1 VRFEVHQSHRL
12 EDLLTALADRLAE
25 DPLPPL
31 ATETILVPA
40 PGLARWVQLRL
51 AERFGIVAGVQ
62 LPFFGAFLQDLCRK
76 SGGEGDD
83 PFARDVLVWRIWRLL
98 GSAVHR
104 DELGAAAAYVSDDPD
119 GQKRFQLCSRLA
131 SCCDDY
137 QIWRDDLLL
146 AFVNDDLSA
155 DLGSHAKWQASLW
168 RELLRDAGAF
178 PAPREKKRRTATKKA
193 PPGPLLFP
201 ELGTP
206 EPAAPIAAH
215 RLERLRELLR
225 DGDRSRRLL
234 PPRLSVFGAST
245 LPPAFV
251 DLLQRIAAHVPV
263 DLYVPRPTPHYLGD
277 LRARGDH
284 EGDNALL
291 ARLGAEARDFAALLT
306 EREEAPPPGLPPL
319 STTDLDTDADDVEP
333 RTLLACLQQD
343 IVAARDRGGRSEVPA
358 FRLRAD
364 DDSLRVHDCHSPQR
378 ELEVVRDQILAAFH
392 DDPTLLP
399 HEVLVLVPD
408 IDRYAPYAHAVFGPV
423 EEHLPFHVAD
433 RSPARDLPIC
443 RAILEVL
450 DLATS
455 HLFAFDVLH
464 LLEVPAIRRRFG
476 LFATDV
482 PALRHLVDRAGI
494 RWGRDGAWR
503 HARHDV
509 PPFEENS
516 WQLGIDR
523 MLLGAATGPIDD
535 LVGALLPVADTTEGR
550 LPLLLR
556 FVGFVRALF
565 ARLDALALPHPLE
578 EWARLLDELTVALLL
593 ADEPGDEQAIAHL
606 HRASAELRRV
616 ATAAQHTENVGPT
629 VFRQWLVASLQQ
641 SGGARGFLAGAV
653 TVAAMLPMRTV
664 PARQLF
670 VCGLDDAS
678 FPRRDQPMPFDLTA
692 VVRRRGDRSRRLDD
706 RQMFLD
712 VLLAARDR
720 LHVTFVG
727 HSAKDDAPCAPSVVL
742 AELLDHVDRV
752 CEPPPGHAAPRDAI
766 AVRQPLQPWSRRYR
780 SNDDPR
786 LVTFSRGAPATPR
799 LSPETAWIER
809 PIAVPEATS
818 DDEEI
823 DLDDL
828 LDFWNNPCR
837 WFLRHT
843 MRISL
848 PRNEDPADEG
858 EPFTANTLDEYQM
871 MEASLRRV
879 QRGEVPRR
887 DALAHARASGS
898 LPVGEHGRAVFA
910 DLSEKTERFLGVAIR
925 HRAVA
930 RRAIT
935 VRGDGFTIT
944 GEVEGLSTEELVRV
958 RPARLKGKDKMKAWL
973 LHVVLANARAQG
985 ATDLPSSTRVIA
997 LDGSWQ
1003 IAPLDATTA
1012 HEQLAPLIE
1021 GFRRGRRRPLQFFE
1035 HGSHAFAKSWNADH
1049 DEGKALTKARTAW
1062 GVGDEQEQYRHDRF
1076 DASVALCMRGR
1087 DPLDDEFV
1095 TLAKTVAAAADGA
1108 LIEVD
1113 EAEEDA

>member
-1 VRFEVHQSHRL
+1 MRFEVHQSHRL
-12 EDLLTALADRLAE
+12 EDLLSALADRLE
-25 DPLPPL
+25 SDPLPPL
-31 ATETILVPA
+31 ETETILVPA

-62 LPFFGAFLQDLCRK
+62 LPFFGAFLQELCAK
-76 SGGEGDD
+76 NTGAGDD
-83 PFARDVLVWRIWRLL
+83 PFARDVLVWRIGRLL

-104 DELGAAAAYVSDDPD
+104 TELGAAAAYVTDDAD
-119 GQKRFQLCSRLA
+119 GSKRFQLATRLA
-131 SCCDDY
+131 QCFDDY
-137 QIWRDDLLL
+137 QLWRDDLLL
-146 AFVNDDLSA
+146 AFANGDVVAGLDPHDT
-155 DLGSHAKWQASLW
+155 WQASLW
-168 RELLRDAGAF
+168 RALLQDAGSL
-178 PAPREKKRRTATKKA
+178 PVPREKKRRTTSKKA
-193 PPGPLLFP
+193 AAGPLLFP
-201 ELGTP
+201 ELAPG
-206 EPAAPIAAH
+206 EPIAAH
-215 RLERLRELLR
+215 RLDRLRDLLR
-225 DGDRSRRLL
+225 DGERSRRLL
-234 PPRLSVFGAST
+234 PKRLSVFGASA

-263 DLYVPRPTPHYLGD
+263 DLYVPRPTPHYVGD

-291 ARLGAEARDFAALLT
+291 ARLGAEARDFATLLA
-306 EREEAPPPGLPPL
+306 EREDAPPSGLPPL
-319 STTDLDTDADDVEP
+319 SSTDLDDDADDVEP

-343 IVAARDRGGRSEVPA
+343 IVAARDRGGRSGVPA
-358 FRLRAD
+358 FPLRVD

-392 DDPTLLP
+392 DDPTLEP

-455 HLFAFDVLH
+455 RLFAFDVLH

-482 PALRHLVDRAGI
+482 PTLRHLVDRAGI

-503 HARHDV
+503 HAHHGV

-516 WQLGIDR
+516 WQLGIER
-523 MLLGAATGPIDD
+523 MLLGAATGPMDD

-565 ARLDALALPHPLE
+565 ARLDALAVPHPLE
-578 EWARLLDELTVALLL
+578 EWARLLDELTVAMLL

-629 VFRQWLVASLQQ
+629 VFRQWLVGALQHN
-641 SGGARGFLAGAV
+641 GGARGFLAGAV

-664 PARQLF
+664 PARLLF

-678 FPRRDQPMPFDLTA
+678 FPRRDQPLPFDLTA

-720 LHVTFVG
+720 LHITFVG

-742 AELLDHVDRV
+742 AELLDHLDRV
-752 CEPPPGHAAPRDAI
+752 CAAPPGHDTPRDAI
-766 AVRQPLQPWSRRYR
+766 VVRQPLQPWSRRYR

-786 LVTFSRGAPATPR
+786 LVTFSRGAPATPH
-799 LSPETAWIER
+799 LSAETAWIER
-809 PIAVPEATS
+809 PIAVAETAST
-818 DDEEI
+818 DEVV

-837 WFLRHT
+837 WFLRNT

-848 PRNEDPADEG
+848 PRNDDPGDDG
-858 EPFTANTLDEYQM
+858 EPFSTSTLDDYQAM
-871 MEASLRRV
+871 DASLRRT
-879 QRGEVPRR
+879 QRGETPLR
-887 DALAHARASGS
+887 DPLAHARASGS

-910 DLSEKTERFLGVAIR
+910 ELTEKTAGFLGVAMR
-925 HRAVA
+925 HHAIE
-930 RRAIT
+930 RRPIT
-935 VRGDGFTIT
+935 VRGCGFTIT
-944 GEVEGLSTEELVRV
+944 GEVEGLSREELVRV
-958 RPARLKGKDKMKAWL
+958 RPAKLKGKDKLKAWL

-985 ATDLPSSTRVIA
+985 ATDLPSTTRVIA
-997 LDGSWQ
+997 LDGSWT

-1012 HEQLAPLIE
+1012 REQLTPLID
-1021 GFRRGRRRPLQFFE
+1021 GFRRGQRCPLNFLE
-1035 HGSHAFAKSWNADH
+1035 HGSFAFAKVWNKDH
-1049 DEGKALTKARTAW
+1049 DEAKALAKARAEW
-1062 GVGDEQEQYRHDRF
+1062 GVGDETERKYLFDRY

-1087 DPLDDEFV
+1087 DPFDGEFV
-1095 TLAKTVAAAADGA
+1095 ALAKTIAGVADGA
-1108 LIEVD
+1108 LLKVAED
-1113 EAEEDA
+1113 EEDA